1 MNNRA
6 DIVTVE
12 QLNTELLDFFGER
25 SLLEEWMVTPL
36 PILEQRQPIEL
47 CQTNEGRIRILQI
60 IGEMKHGEMA

>member
-1 MNNRA
+1 MKSCE

-12 QLNTELLDFFGER
+12 QLDRELLDFFGEQT
-25 SLLEEWMVTPL
+25 LLEEWMVTPL
-36 PILEQRQPIEL
+36 PILEQRQPTEL